1 MTRESNGIETSVLTS
16 WKEIANYMGKGV
28 RTVQRWERQLGLP
41 VRRPVNCA
49 QKRIVLA
56 RRADLDAWIAQHWSE
71 AARAVQSATPAG
83 DGDSRDSLHRK
94 LMLYREL
101 HTANQVLYEQFR
113 EAFQRF
119 RVELTQSAE
128 LTQLGIAH
136 SQNIPGKLVRAS

>member
-1 MTRESNGIETSVLTS
+1 MTREINGVEASVLTS
-16 WKEIANYMGKGV
+16 WKEIASYLGKGV

-71 AARAVQSATPAG
+71 AVRAAESKSNGV
-83 DGDSRDSLHRK
+83 SRDALRQR
-94 LMLYREL
+94 LTLYRQL
-101 HTANQVLYEQFR
+101 HSANQVLYREFR

-119 RVELTQSAE
+119 TLELTQSAG
-128 LTQLGIAH
+128 LAQAGT
-136 SQNIPGKLVRAS
+136 SQREVGASLRKMSA